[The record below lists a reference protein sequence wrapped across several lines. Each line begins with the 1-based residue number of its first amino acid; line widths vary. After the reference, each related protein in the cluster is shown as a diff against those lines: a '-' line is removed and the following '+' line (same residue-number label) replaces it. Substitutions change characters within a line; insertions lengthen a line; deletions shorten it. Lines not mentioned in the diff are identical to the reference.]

1 MPVKPLKT
9 IILFLIA
16 VLILLNSRDSSAG
29 SMKTRI
35 QQRINESSNIQYEPY
50 YLQSNYSINAPVAPV
65 PQQAADLPVQQG
77 LRREAGFQ
85 QAQYDAYKELDQNLY
100 PSSVP
105 PGIISPYAIYHVNY
119 VSTLEDN
126 VVTVKG
132 NVTFEVFQDG
142 RTQIPL
148 VGSEVGLIDV
158 TVNKG
163 SSFVMNFN
171 GKYYLIIHKKGKYV
185 LEIEYLIKAQRERE
199 HGPGSFQVDVIPAPI
214 SQFEFDIAEKGVQ
227 VFIEPAIKVEQE
239 VEAEKTVAWAVMP
252 NTSSISVRWTKALPK
267 EKIETVELEP
277 KIYVETATQSSV
289 GGGIIR
295 SQTYLNY
302 SILQSE
308 VSSFRVALPED
319 VSVLNVNGADMR
331 DWKISNQEG
340 VQYLDVFL
348 NFGRKGD
355 YALSVIYEKNITE
368 GSGVAQMPWVRA
380 MGVERETGYYGVA
393 ASTNVELAV
402 KNKDKTTQIDI
413 KQLPASIWQSTANP
427 ILLAFKYLNH
437 PINIEIEVT
446 RHEELPVLVAAIDRA
461 DHVTLHTDEGKI
473 LTKVTY
479 QVRNNV
485 KQFLRFKLPE
495 NSVIWSSFVAG
506 KPVKPAKDQ
515 EGNTLIPLEKSH
527 FQGDD
532 LTQFPVEIVYLDHGK
547 KMNNVWGKIGLNLPS
562 TDIPISQSHWSVYL
576 PYDYTYYK
584 FDGDMKE
591 VKTFARGGYVME
603 TASRMRSAADG
614 IGDQFSVG
622 NTSMYE
628 AKSQQLTAPLE
639 KGILPIKINIPQQG
653 QNFQFSKLLVI
664 DGESSKLTIKYT
676 PLVAKIKKPVKF
688 VVALGLIL
696 FLILFAFRK
705 MVKTYGKKKAPLQ
718 M

>member
-1 MPVKPLKT
+1 MVVPFRK
-9 IILFLIA
+9 LFLLLIIA
-16 VLILLNSRDSSAG
+16 VITMLFSHEASAG
-29 SMKTRI
+29 SLKTRI
-35 QQRINESSNIQYEPY
+35 QQRLNETSNIQYEPY
-50 YLQSNYSINAPVAPV
+50 YLSTSNTPSPAV
-65 PQQAADLPVQQG
+65 PQETSQPAQRA
-77 LRREAGFQ
+77 LRRAEGFQ
-85 QAQYDAYKELDQNLY
+85 QSEYDAGLLGKDFDKSIY
-100 PSSVP
+100 PVPVP
-105 PGIISPYAIYHVNY
+105 PGIVSTHAIYNVNY
-119 VSTLEDN
+119 TSVLEDN

-132 NVTFEVFQDG
+132 MVIFEVFEDG

-148 VGSEVGLIDV
+148 VSSNVGLIDV

-163 SSFVMNFN
+163 SSFVMNYN
-171 GKYYLIIHKKGKYV
+171 GKYYLIMHKKGKYT

-214 SQFEFDIAEKGVQ
+214 SQFEFAITEKGVQ
-227 VFIEPAIKVEQE
+227 IFIEPAIKVEQD
-239 VEAEKTVAWAVMP
+239 AETDKTVAWAVMP

-267 EKIETVELEP
+267 EKIETVELDP
-277 KIYVETATQSSV
+277 KVYAETATQSSV
-289 GGGIIR
+289 GGGIIH

-319 VSVLNVNGADMR
+319 VSVLNVIGADMR
-331 DWKISNQEG
+331 DWKITNQEG

-355 YALSVIYEKNITE
+355 YSLNITYEKNITE

-380 MGVERETGYYGVA
+380 MGVEREIGYYGVA

-402 KNKDKTTQIDI
+402 KNKDKATQIDI
-413 KQLPASIWQSTANP
+413 KQLPASIWQSSANP

-437 PINIEIEVT
+437 PVNIEIEVT

-461 DHVTLHTDEGKI
+461 DHVTLHTNEGKV

-485 KQFLRFKLPE
+485 KQFLRFKLPDD
-495 NSVIWSSFVAG
+495 SVIWSSFVAG
-506 KPVKPAKDQ
+506 KPVKPAKDKD
-515 EGNTLIPLEKSH
+515 GNTLIPLEKSH
-527 FQGDD
+527 FTGGD

-547 KMNNVWGKIGLNLPS
+547 KMNNIWGSINLNLPS
-562 TDIPISQSHWSVYL
+562 TDIPISQSYWSVYL

-591 VKTFARGGYVME
+591 VKAYAHGGYVME
-603 TASRMRSAADG
+603 IASRTRSSADS
-614 IGDQFSVG
+614 IGDQFSAG
-622 NTSMYE
+622 NTSMYQVK
-628 AKSQQLTAPLE
+628 AQQLAAPME

-653 QNFQFSKLLVI
+653 QNFQFSKLLVV
-664 DGESSKLTIKYT
+664 DGESSKLSIKYT
-676 PLVAKIKKPVKF
+676 PLVAKVIKPVKLI
-688 VVALGLIL
+688 VAVGLIL
-696 FLILFAFRK
+696 GVVVFIFRK
-705 MVKTYGKKKAPLQ
+705 ISGSLRKKKQ
-718 M
+718 STQI

>member
-1 MPVKPLKT
+1 MVIQSRKT
-9 IILFLIA
+9 CLLFMIAMVILFY
-16 VLILLNSRDSSAG
+16 SRDSSAG
-29 SMKTRI
+29 SLKTRI
-35 QQRINESSNIQYEPY
+35 QQRLNETSNIQYEPY
-50 YLQSNYSINAPVAPV
+50 YLSTSNSPATV
-65 PQQAADLPVQQG
+65 PPQEAGQTAQRA
-77 LRREAGFQ
+77 LRKAEGFQ
-85 QAQYDAYKELDQNLY
+85 QSQYDPSLAGKDYDKSLY
-100 PSSVP
+100 PVPVP
-105 PGIISPYAIYHVNY
+105 PGIIASYAIYNVNY
-119 VSTLEDN
+119 VSALEDN

-132 NVTFEVFQDG
+132 NVLFEVFEDG

-148 VGSEVGLIDV
+148 VSSNVGLIDV

-171 GKYYLIIHKKGKYV
+171 GKYYLIMHKKGKYT

-227 VFIEPAIKVEQE
+227 IFIEPAIKVEQD
-239 VEAEKTVAWAVMP
+239 VQADKTVAWAVMP

-277 KIYVETATQSSV
+277 KVYAETATHSSV
-289 GGGIIR
+289 GGGIIH

-302 SILQSE
+302 SILQAE

-319 VSVLNVNGADMR
+319 VSVLNVIGADMR
-331 DWKISNQEG
+331 DWKINAQEG

-355 YALSVIYEKNITE
+355 YGLTITYEKNITE

-380 MGVERETGYYGVA
+380 MGVEREIGYYGVA

-413 KQLPASIWQSTANP
+413 KQLPASIWQSSANP

-437 PINIEIEVT
+437 PVNIEIEVT

-461 DHVTLHTDEGKI
+461 DHMTLHTNEGKI

-485 KQFLRFKLPE
+485 KQFLRFKLPDE
-495 NSVIWSSFVAG
+495 AVIWSSFVAG
-506 KPVKPAKDQ
+506 KPVKPAKDKD
-515 EGNTLIPLEKSH
+515 GNTLIPLEKSH
-527 FQGDD
+527 FTGGD

-547 KMNNVWGKIGLNLPS
+547 KMNHIWGQLNLNLPS
-562 TDIPISQSHWSVYL
+562 TDIPISQSYWSVYL

-591 VKTFARGGYVME
+591 VKAYARGGYVME
-603 TASRMRSAADG
+603 TASRTRSSADS
-614 IGDQFSVG
+614 IGDQFSAG
-622 NTSMYE
+622 NTSMYQ
-628 AKSQQLTAPLE
+628 AKAQQLAAPME
-639 KGILPIKINIPQQG
+639 KGILPIKINVPQQG
-653 QNFQFSKLLVI
+653 QHFQFSKLLVV
-664 DGESSKLTIKYT
+664 DGESSKLKVKYT
-676 PLVAKIKKPVKF
+676 PLIAKVVKPVKMIM
-688 VVALGLIL
+688 AIGLI
-696 FLILFAFRK
+696 FGLIVFVFRK
-705 MVKTYGKKKAPLQ
+705 VSRSLKKKKTPSQ
-718 M
+718 NQ